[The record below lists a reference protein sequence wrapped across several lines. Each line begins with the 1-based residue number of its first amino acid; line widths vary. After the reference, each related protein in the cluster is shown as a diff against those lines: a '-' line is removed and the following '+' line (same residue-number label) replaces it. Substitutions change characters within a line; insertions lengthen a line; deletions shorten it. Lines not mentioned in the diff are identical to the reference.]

1 MGVTAGGPLPRAALL
16 AAAACWCVCAAV
28 AAEQPSPRRAMLEEP
43 VVEQAAAS
51 ADAAAD
57 DSLGA
62 VAARAVQTPSHCVP
76 ADTVVVAWAN
86 HHHQPLFR

>member
-1 MGVTAGGPLPRAALL
+1 MGTSA
-16 AAAACWCVCAAV
+16 
-28 AAEQPSPRRAMLEEP
+28 SPW
-43 VVEQAAAS
+43 EQAAAG
-51 ADAAAD
+51 ADDADAAD

-62 VAARAVQTPSHCVP
+62 VAARAVLTPSSCVP